1 MRILGHRH
9 TGVIVLDL
17 DRMLEFYVGLG
28 LSVRRRDYETGSFID
43 GLLGTTNVEL
53 ETAKLMLDDP
63 SIEFRYRFQLE
74 LMRVVGSSGAVP
86 KEPTHLEQFDFL
98 SKPSGVL
105 DIAFTVDDIRKVLEF
120 IVANGGKAI
129 GEPLAASAGFPALH
143 CYALDPEGN
152 VLHLAENLAPT
163 TEGTV

>member
-9 TGVIVLDL
+9 TGIIVLDL

-28 LSVRRRDYETGSFID
+28 LTVRRRDYETGAFID

-63 SIEFRYRFQLE
+63 SIEFRFRFQLE
-74 LMRVVGSSGAVP
+74 LMRIVRPSGAAFQEATTP
-86 KEPTHLEQFDFL
+86 ERFDFL
-98 SKPSGVL
+98 SKPAGVL
-105 DIAFTVDDIRKVLEF
+105 DIAFTVDDIRKVLMF

-129 GEPLAASAGFPALH
+129 GEPLAAFTGFPALH

-152 VLHLAENLAPT
+152 VLHLAENVAPT